1 MNIFRSLLGKVW
13 HDPNAAEVVK
23 ISEGQLYLV
32 RSGAVR
38 GGRECIYNDA
48 MATIRR
54 VPSVEHHFQLVITRV
69 YEDGDQELLEDEE
82 ETDEERVFLIG
93 EELEFRTATTA
104 DGEPTFVW
112 RDLDG
117 DVDEL
122 YEFVA
127 PGTNEPTRA
136 FFETCMYRAMY
147 ERKYRAS
154 ADNLADADL
163 QEFIWHPPAAKKSK
177 GKATRKASASKSD
190 PVAPAA
196 TAQDS
201 AVATT
206 STSPP
211 ASSVGQ
217 NTPAQSQSSEPDM
230 PTLVSE
236 PAELHLWDKDHGVF
250 LKQADVIARVAH
262 NPAGGQYDYWLVAS
276 TEEGQVLA
284 HKLSSD
290 MNQRWSS
297 RVISFTWN
305 NVDDSGVGNSWC
317 LRFLTEESFDRFR
330 EVCTRALWEASN
342 QLLWNKAK
350 PDEQNYVLSSVTEDV
365 EMKDVEDESDEED
378 AVEEELDKSEDE
390 EEEEYPE
397 EDEEA
402 PAMPKGRNKQLTVG
416 YKGDR
421 SYVVRDDK
429 IGVFSHTGQGQVKYY
444 ASISNVAT
452 PKGKVFSPKHVML
465 HDQDTKMVLMNP
477 AEPHA
482 LYSLD
487 IERGKVVEEWKVHDD
502 ITVDAIAPD
511 NKFAQMTP
519 EQTLVGISHNSLFR
533 IDPRV
538 SGTKMVDSQFKQYV
552 SRNAFSSVATTEAGK
567 LAVAS
572 EKGDLRLFD
581 SIGKNAK
588 TALPPLGD
596 PIIGVD
602 VTANGRW
609 IVATTKTY
617 LLLIDTLIGEGR
629 YTGSLGFDRSFPA
642 NAKPIPRRLQL
653 RAEHVAYMD
662 NSVSFTPARFNMGE
676 GKEENAIV
684 TSTGQYV
691 VAWDFAKVKKGQ
703 LDKYEIKKYVCPS
716 ATSALRLVR
725 ARLIRASSLPP
736 SPTPPH
742 RYDQYVVQDNFK
754 FGDDKEIIVALQN
767 DVLAINKKNLRRPT
781 RASLAPGGGRTR
793 SSIVNAPY

>member
-54 VPSVEHHFQLVITRV
+54 VPSMEHTFQLVITRV
-69 YEDGDQELLEDEE
+69 YEEGDQELLEDEE
-82 ETDEERVFLIG
+82 ETDEERVFLIC
-93 EELEFRTATTA
+93 EELEFRTGMTA
-104 DGEPTFVW
+104 DKEPTFIW
-112 RDLDG
+112 RDLQG

-127 PGTNEPTRA
+127 AGTNEPTRA

-154 ADNLADADL
+154 ADNLADSDL
-163 QEFIWHPPAAKKSK
+163 QEFIWQPPAAKKTK
-177 GKATRKASASKSD
+177 GKTTRKASGSQQET
-190 PVAPAA
+190 APAA
-196 TAQDS
+196 AAVTAEP

-206 STSPP
+206 SAASPP
-211 ASSVGQ
+211 ASPKQEKKKAASD
-217 NTPAQSQSSEPDM
+217 PDM
-230 PTLVSE
+230 PALATEL
-236 PAELHLWDKDHGVF
+236 AELHLWEKVQGQF
-250 LKQADVIARVAH
+250 IKQADVTARVAK

-276 TEEGQVLA
+276 TDEGQVLA
-284 HKLSSD
+284 HRISSE

-297 RVISFTWN
+297 RVLSLTWN
-305 NVDDSGVGNSWC
+305 NISDNGVGNSWC
-317 LRFLTEESFDRFR
+317 LRFDTQEAFDEFQRAF
-330 EVCTRALWEASN
+330 TRALWETMN
-342 QLLWNKAK
+342 QYPWEKAK
-350 PDEQNYVLSSVTEDV
+350 FEEQSYVMSSNVEDV
-365 EMKDVEDESDEED
+365 EMKDAEDESDEED
-378 AVEEELDKSEDE
+378 AVEDELDKSEDE
-390 EEEEYPE
+390 EEEEEY
-397 EDEEA
+397 DEEGET
-402 PAMPKGRNKQLTVG
+402 PALPKGRNKQLTVG

-429 IGVFSHTGQGQVKYY
+429 IGVFSHTGQNQVKYY

-477 AEPHA
+477 SEPHS
-482 LYSLD
+482 LYNLD
-487 IERGKVVEEWKVHDD
+487 IERGKVVEEWKVHED

-519 EQTLVGISHNSLFR
+519 EQTLVGISHNALFR
-533 IDPRV
+533 VDPRV
-538 SGTKMVDSQFKQYV
+538 SGNKMVDSQYKQYV
-552 SRNAFSSVATTEAGK
+552 ARNKFSSVATTEQGK

-572 EKGDLRLFD
+572 EKGDIRLFD

-662 NSVSFTPARFNMGE
+662 GAVSFTPARFNMGE

-703 LDKYEIKKYVCPS
+703 LDKYEIKKY
-716 ATSALRLVR
+716 
-725 ARLIRASSLPP
+725 
-736 SPTPPH
+736 
-742 RYDQYVVQDNFK
+742 DQFVVQDNFK

-767 DVLAINKKNLRRPT
+767 DVLAINKKSLRKPT
-781 RASLAPGGGRTR
+781 RASLAAGGRSR
-793 SSIVNAPY
+793 SSIVNTPY